1 MEMENTAEKSS
12 KTSFDLKLY
21 RKRYIPAGCIPLKDD
36 VIIEQTDDYILTT
49 WHTINPKTTFDHGSS
64 CYLLKDGVKISKF
77 YKPDGSLLYWYCDI
91 VEYAF
96 NESGDSL
103 TVTDL
108 LADVIIYPDGRTK
121 VVDLDELA
129 DALEQELITQDQATA
144 CLRQLN
150 NLLSLLYRDKFDR
163 FQAILNQK
171 GL

>member
-1 MEMENTAEKSS
+1 MENT
-12 KTSFDLKLY
+12 TQLKLY
-21 RKRYIPAGCIPLKDD
+21 RKRYIPAQCIPLDDD
-36 VIIEQTDDYILTT
+36 VIVERGDDYILTT
-49 WHTINPKTTFDHGSS
+49 WKTINPKTAFDHGSS

-77 YKPDGSLLYWYCDI
+77 YRSDGSLLYWYCDI
-91 VEYAF
+91 VEYEF
-96 NESGDSL
+96 NESGDTL

-121 VVDLDELA
+121 IVDLDELA
-129 DALEQELITQDQATA
+129 DAFERNLITQEQLTA
-144 CLRQLN
+144 SLRQLN

>member
-1 MEMENTAEKSS
+1 MEKNTDSS
-12 KTSFDLKLY
+12 FDNSFDLKLY
-21 RKRYIPAGCIPLKDD
+21 RKRFIPAGCIPLKDD

-49 WHTINPKTTFDHGSS
+49 WRTINPKTTFDHGSS

-77 YKPDGSLLYWYCDI
+77 YKPDGDLLYWYCDI
-91 VEYAF
+91 VEYEF
-96 NESGDSL
+96 NKTRDTLIVS
-103 TVTDL
+103 DL

-129 DALEQELITQDQATA
+129 DALDQQLITQEQATA
-144 CLRQLN
+144 SLRQLN